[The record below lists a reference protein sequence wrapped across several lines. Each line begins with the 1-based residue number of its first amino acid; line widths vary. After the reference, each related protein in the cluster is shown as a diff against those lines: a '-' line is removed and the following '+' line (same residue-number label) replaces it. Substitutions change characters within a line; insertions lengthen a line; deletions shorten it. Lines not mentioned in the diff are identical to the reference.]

1 MRRRFAILIVGLATL
16 AFIAKASAA
25 DAPSVSHTVSV
36 VSTLPIQ
43 PTTTTTEAARI
54 PLIVE
59 GLPCP
64 EWHDLAVEVGISID
78 DLPTVMAI
86 IHRESRCLPGEINK
100 TLNRDG
106 SWDWGLSQ
114 VNDRSWCEKNRWNPI
129 GYLQAQ
135 GIIETCE
142 DLLDPEMNLRSMLA
156 LMTYSEANAPCRFE
170 PWKWCDRL

>member
-1 MRRRFAILIVGLATL
+1 MRIRLAFAIIGLATL
-16 AFIAKASAA
+16 GMIAKASAVG
-25 DAPSVSHTVSV
+25 APGERIIAT
-36 VSTLPIQ
+36 STTSTSTIPA
-43 PTTTTTEAARI
+43 TTI
-54 PLIVE
+54 PAKIIIE

-64 EWHDLAVEVGISID
+64 EWHDLAIEIGMTIE
-78 DLPTVMAI
+78 DLPIVMAI

-114 VNDRSWCEKNRWNPI
+114 VNDRSWCAKNRWNPI

-135 GIIETCE
+135 GIISTCE

-156 LMTYSEANAPCRFE
+156 LMIYSEAHSVCRFE

>member
-1 MRRRFAILIVGLATL
+1 MRKRLAVLIFGVATL
-16 AFIAKASAA
+16 GFIAKASAA
-25 DAPSVSHTVSV
+25 GAPSIEARPVEIIVQP
-36 VSTLPIQ
+36 STT
-43 PTTTTTEAARI
+43 TTTTTEPIRE
-54 PLIVE
+54 PLIIE

-64 EWHDLAVEVGISID
+64 EWHDLAVEVGISIE
-78 DLPTVMAI
+78 DLPIVMAI
-86 IHRESRCLPGEINK
+86 LHRESRCLPGEINK

-135 GIIETCE
+135 GIISSCE

-156 LMTYSEANAPCRFE
+156 LMNYSEANAPCRFE
-170 PWKWCDRL
+170 PWKWCDRP

>member
-1 MRRRFAILIVGLATL
+1 MRKRFTILMVGLATL
-16 AFIAKASAA
+16 GFIAKASAA
-25 DAPSVSHTVSV
+25 GAPAIDVRPVETIAQP
-36 VSTLPIQ
+36 ST
-43 PTTTTTEAARI
+43 TTTTTEAARI

-59 GLPCP
+59 GLLCP

-78 DLPTVMAI
+78 DLPIVMAI
-86 IHRESRCLPGEINK
+86 IHRESRCLPGVINK

-106 SWDWGLSQ
+106 SWDLGLSQ

-135 GIIETCE
+135 GIISTCE

-156 LMTYSEANAPCRFE
+156 LMNYSEVNAPCRFE